1 MTTQPSPLIP
11 SGLSEQDRDTLLQT
25 ARRLLAET
33 QALSSRIAAVNEIA
47 TAINRAL
54 DLDEILR
61 VVGKQAKWL
70 LDFNHCSVCLTQPD
84 GSWRVVTLF
93 GPPVEMVEPVVTPN
107 DPLDRALKSGTPQ
120 LLAQGAA
127 VSFLR
132 PYASTIILPLISSQQ
147 TLGTINF
154 ASSTDRPYT
163 QEDMRIGYLLA
174 LQLST
179 AILNATRFSEAEQR
193 IRIIQELNT
202 LSRQLSSAVELNH
215 LVYLLGRYFIQQR
228 GFASFS
234 LGLFEGSTLLLPA
247 HTRIAA
253 DRKPLPTADLSWEL
267 PLVRHLMEYQTPFQE
282 RGEAGWTI
290 SLPLVNQQGALH
302 GAILLE
308 RGGERP
314 LGEEH
319 LLLLQSLADEVAILM
334 TNIDLYQQVQ
344 RLLHTYMPGTVVSS
358 LLANPTLSDLGG
370 REQHVTIL
378 FADLMGFTHFSEA
391 HRPQEVLE
399 MLNRCFQLATEAV
412 LAEGGIVDKFLGDGV
427 MALFNTPT
435 SLPDHAGAAIR
446 AARRLQAAIASQ
458 SNLRG
463 HRFDIGIH
471 TGTAIVG
478 NVGSTQQRN
487 YTAIGDAVNTAKRL
501 EESARGG
508 QIVVSAATLE
518 ASAKRFPTRPLGQ
531 VSLKGKSEAI
541 QAFEVLQERVVV
553 EG

>member
-1 MTTQPSPLIP
+1 MTVQLSPVLP
-11 SGLSEQDRDTLLQT
+11 GGLGEQDRDTLLQT

-54 DLDEILR
+54 DLNEILR

-70 LDFNHCSVCLTQPD
+70 LDFSHCSVCLAQPD
-84 GSWRVVTLF
+84 EGWRVVTLF
-93 GPPVEMVEPVVTPN
+93 GPPVEIVGPVVTPN
-107 DPLDRALKSGTPQ
+107 DPLDRALQSSTPQ
-120 LLAQGAA
+120 LLATGAE

-132 PYASTIILPLISSQQ
+132 PYASTIILPLASGQQ

-154 ASSTDRPYT
+154 ASRTARAYT

-179 AILNATRFSEAEQR
+179 AILNASRFSEAER
-193 IRIIQELNT
+193 RLRIIQELNT

-234 LGLFEGSTLLLPA
+234 LGLFEGSTLVLPT

-253 DRKPLPTADLSWEL
+253 DRRPLPTVTLSWDT
-267 PLVRHLMEYQTPFQE
+267 PLVRHLMEYQTLWQE
-282 RGEAGWTI
+282 EGAEGWSV

-308 RGGERP
+308 GRATRP
-314 LGEEH
+314 LEEEH

-370 REQHVTIL
+370 QEQPITIL
-378 FADLMGFTHFSEA
+378 FADLMGFTRFAEA

-399 MLNRCFQLATEAV
+399 MLNRCFQVVTEAV
-412 LAEGGIVDKFLGDGV
+412 LEEGGIVDKFLGDGV
-427 MALFNTPT
+427 MALFNAPT
-435 SLPDHAGAAIR
+435 TLLDHAGAAIR
-446 AARRLQAAIASQ
+446 AACRLQAAFASQ
-458 SNLRG
+458 PDLQG
-463 HRFDIGIH
+463 LGFDIGIH
-471 TGTAIVG
+471 TGAAIVG

-501 EESARGG
+501 EEFARSG
-508 QIVVSAATLE
+508 QIVVSAATLQ
-518 ASAKRFPTRPLGQ
+518 ASEGRFPTRPLGM
-531 VSLKGKSEAI
+531 VSLKGKSDPVE
-541 QAFEVLQERVVV
+541 AFEVLR
-553 EG
+553 